1 MTGGGPEG
9 SMYKLK
15 LFSGANGLWWRRALI
30 VMIIVLYGWTFQKTF
45 QNTEKCTPLWG
56 YSSESIYA
64 AISELKYGAKPFF
77 TYQKVKEVMWN
88 SVADSIAKRNG
99 RNECGPDIPSIN
111 KGINEALQLNDLGL
125 EVYTATSNL
134 GSELPGYALLCKIG
148 FYFFGFKF
156 ESIFYAYWLLL
167 ALPALILLISFHD
180 KNSVLYVLF
189 LYTIA
194 LSAILQTQGFL
205 EEGVLRGRHFMILT
219 ILPVFYLVL
228 IMADIQREKR
238 WFIYFGAI
246 IQSLILGWVVFTRPS
261 GLYQFIHLSILT
273 GAFFIYKLR
282 KSGWRGVSNIIYP
295 IIIVL
300 VCYGVIR
307 SYGSSQMG
315 PNSLTGRGCTWHMFL
330 LGLGAHP
337 DATVKHELAWSDTAV
352 IDIIKRRAPEYGLV
366 WEGVFTDFAHE
377 KNVIVQCSNEYE
389 TILKDEYFR
398 IFRQDPWFVIS
409 AYFYDVIEYF
419 RLYFSQLKPG
429 EWSAYHNFGIWDVV
443 SGEAL
448 ILISLGIAI
457 LFRMASAPKIKFQPL
472 GLFVLGFLFAIP
484 IPVLVYPVNH
494 AIADSSVYLTVFL
507 FAVFVEAG
515 LIALQI
521 FVQSLAGIFMRK
533 DKI

>member
-1 MTGGGPEG
+1 
-9 SMYKLK
+9 MYKLK

-30 VMIIVLYGWTFQKTF
+30 IMIVVLYGWTFQKTF
-45 QNTEKCTPLWG
+45 KNTGECTTLWG
-56 YSSESIYA
+56 FSSESIYA
-64 AISELKYGAKPFF
+64 AVSELKYGAKPFH
-77 TYQKVKEVMWN
+77 TYQKVKEVMWD

-99 RNECGPDIPSIN
+99 RNECGPDVSSIN
-111 KGINEALQLNDLGL
+111 QAMNRALELKELGQ
-125 EVYTATSNL
+125 EIYVRTSLL
-134 GSELPGYALLCKIG
+134 GTELPGYALLCKIG

-205 EEGVLRGRHFMILT
+205 EEGILRARHFVVFT
-219 ILPVFYLVL
+219 ILPVFHLALV
-228 IMADIQREKR
+228 MANAQNKQR
-238 WFIYFGAI
+238 WFIYFGAA
-246 IQSLILGWVVFTRPS
+246 IQALILSWAVFTRPA
-261 GLYQFIHLSILT
+261 GLYQFLYLLT
-273 GAFFIYKLR
+273 IAVVFFIYYVR
-282 KSGWRGVSNIIYP
+282 KKRWRALIKVAYP
-295 IIIVL
+295 IMLIL
-300 VCYGVIR
+300 VCYGSLRI
-307 SYGSSQMG
+307 YGASPVTS
-315 PNSLTGRGCTWHMFL
+315 NSLTSASSLTSRGCIWHPFL

-337 DATVKHELAWSDTAV
+337 DATAKHGLAWSDTAV
-352 IDIIKRRAPEYGLV
+352 IDIIKKRAPEYGLV
-366 WEGVFTDFAHE
+366 WEGVYTDFAHE
-377 KNVIVQCSNEYE
+377 KNVIVQCSKEYE

-419 RLYFSQLKPG
+419 RLYFSQLRPG

-448 ILISLGIAI
+448 ILISLGLAI

-472 GLFVLGFLFAIP
+472 GLFVPGFLFAIP

-515 LIALQI
+515 VIALQI